1 MKILL
6 MTHGTMGD
14 VQPFVAL
21 ALVLTEAGH
30 EVRLAAPSN
39 FEKYVQS
46 FGLNYYRYFGDT
58 KEMLES
64 ETGRKWMS
72 SGNTKQFMKYMGEL
86 EHSIRY
92 EAQKDL
98 LSASEGV
105 DAIIAHCIALHRATV
120 LSEKR
125 CIPYMMIFPC
135 PFFPGTKQFPNPLV
149 TTRKLPLSIMNGWTH
164 QIFQKVFEKSKEKDL
179 NEWRGKLGLAPIKS
193 SMFRNL
199 EKQKTPI
206 LHIYSPHLVPKPKE
220 WGEDNFISGQI
231 KIPEKYKKMAYPT
244 PPPQSLIDW
253 LKDGPPPIYFGF
265 GSLPVLYPREMID
278 MAVQITKELRTRSIL
293 CAGWSEMSS
302 AKELQSND
310 VYYLQSIDH
319 EWLFPQCSMIIH
331 HGGTGTTHT
340 SLSAGVPSIIC
351 STYADQPFW
360 GGRLKQYQV
369 GDSIPFV
376 KLSKETLLASIKSLQ
391 NDKVKRNAR
400 ALGEKLSKENGLEDA
415 LAFINKKLV
424 TASIY
429 KN

>member
-6 MTHGTMGD
+6 MTYGTMGD

-21 ALVLTEAGH
+21 ALSLQEEGH
-30 EVRLAAPSN
+30 EVRLAAPNN
-39 FEKYVQS
+39 FENYVKS
-46 FGLNYYRYFGDT
+46 FGLSYYRYYGDT

-64 ETGRKWMS
+64 ETGKRWMA
-72 SGNTKQFMKYMGEL
+72 SGNVKQFMKYMDEFA
-86 EHSIRY
+86 HAIRY
-92 EAQKDL
+92 ERQKDL
-98 LSASEGV
+98 LIASEGV
-105 DAIIAHCIALHRATV
+105 DAIISHILGVLQAAV
-120 LSEKR
+120 LSEKLQ
-125 CIPYMMIFPC
+125 IPYMMMYPAPYAPI
-135 PFFPGTKQFPNPLV
+135 TKAFPNPLV
-149 TTRKLPLSIMNGWTH
+149 TTKKLPFSIMNAWTH
-164 QIFQKVFEKSKEKDL
+164 QLFMKLYEKGKEKDT
-179 NEWRGKLGLAPIKS
+179 NEWRIKLGLEPIKS
-193 SMFRNL
+193 SVFRNI
-199 EKQKTPI
+199 EKQNTPI
-206 LHIYSPHLVPKPKE
+206 LHTYSTNLVPKPKE
-220 WGEDNFISGQI
+220 WGEANIITGQI
-231 KIPEKYKKMAYPT
+231 NIPEKYKKMAYPS

-265 GSLPVLYPREMID
+265 GSLPVLRPQEMID

-369 GDSIPFV
+369 GDCIPFV

-415 LAFINKKLV
+415 LAFINKKLA